1 VCVSFCHKRRV
12 LFFTHEDCPPLQ
24 CRWTDPALWGRCED
38 CRYGHN
44 GRCGLTNIP
53 LPVPGGGCCHRN
65 VSLVGGEQ
73 VIGPEQVQLLPAFGT
88 GQTAAEILGSYGV
101 SYDCD
106 GDGRPLIDPNE
117 LVLPVV
123 YGRGSDPIADGVSDL
138 KWVEAGDE
146 KADLW

>member
-1 VCVSFCHKRRV
+1 VCVSFCHKRRL

-38 CRYGHN
+38 CRHGHN
-44 GRCGLTNIP
+44 GRCGLTNAP
-53 LPVPGGGCCHRN
+53 LPVPGGGCCHWN

-73 VIGPEQVQLLPAFGT
+73 AIGPEQVQLLPAYGV
-88 GQTAAEILGSYGV
+88 GQTVGEILGSYGI

-106 GDGRPLIDPNE
+106 GDGRPLIDPDE

-123 YGRGSDPIADGVSDL
+123 YGRGSDSVDDGDGVWAWYKADGETGGE
-138 KWVEAGDE
+138 W
-146 KADLW
+146 